1 MVLRSFFIFSDHHI
15 HCLGGCTKLKIDL
28 DAKARHDAGLDV
40 RPGSEQCAEGFSRWT
55 DDLKI
60 RSHMKPGENFNVVKQ
75 LRSLLVI
82 ETQSSP
88 KAFRNVA
95 AEFEVIIADA
105 KLIFLTRRNDSLAAK
120 TEAIELLKRA
130 RLRIRYPGSEKDPK
144 ALRSI

>member
-1 MVLRSFFIFSDHHI
+1 MCR
-15 HCLGGCTKLKIDL
+15 
-28 DAKARHDAGLDV
+28 R
-40 RPGSEQCAEGFSRWT
+40 FSRWA

-60 RSHMKPGENFNVVKQ
+60 RCEMKPGENFNVVKQ

-88 KAFRNVA
+88 KAFSNVA

-105 KLIFLTRRNDSLAAK
+105 KSILVARGDDSLAAK

-130 RLRIRYPGSEKDPK
+130 RPRIRYSSTKKDPK
-144 ALRSI
+144 ASSRILLVLI